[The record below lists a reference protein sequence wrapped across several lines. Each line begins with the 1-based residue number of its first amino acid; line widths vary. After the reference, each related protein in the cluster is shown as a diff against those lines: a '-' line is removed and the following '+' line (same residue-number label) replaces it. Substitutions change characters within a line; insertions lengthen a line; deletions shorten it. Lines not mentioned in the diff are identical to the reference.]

1 MSSHSPTRNVDP
13 VKGFDPSRPL
23 RRRSW
28 GDREQFVHELLCGV
42 PVKCAYEIAGFKRPA
57 GNAQR
62 LERNPQ
68 VQARLAYL
76 RSKMEEREELELF
89 LRRCRVM
96 AFLEKMIDEDRSA
109 MFDDAG
115 KLRPL
120 SELSKE
126 QLALLDSIRPTRAGP
141 EAVMPSKLAAI
152 QTLVRIAGLDAP
164 ARSDVT
170 LHDGDHRSSDI
181 ELARWIATMLD
192 EGARAVEATQTLTD
206 KPEAS

>member
-1 MSSHSPTRNVDP
+1 
-13 VKGFDPSRPL
+13 
-23 RRRSW
+23 
-28 GDREQFVHELLCGV
+28 
-42 PVKCAYEIAGFKRPA
+42 
-57 GNAQR
+57 
-62 LERNPQ
+62 
-68 VQARLAYL
+68 
-76 RSKMEEREELELF
+76 
-89 LRRCRVM
+89 M
-96 AFLEKMIDEDRSA
+96 AFLERMIGEDRSA

-126 QLALLDSIRPTRAGP
+126 QLTLLDSIRPTRAGP

-152 QTLVRIAGLDAP
+152 QALVRIAGLDAP

-192 EGARAVEATQTLTD
+192 EGARAVEATQTPTD